1 MDPSYST
8 DLKRCTVDVE
18 RIGAGWF
25 ITGFAWGVL
34 TLALVIACFDWLSK

>member
-1 MDPSYST
+1 MELPT
-8 DLKRCTVDVE
+8 DMKNYRAPDLE